1 MTFEKSVSIDGHMS
15 MGILKMWKTNYKFE
29 PLSLNRL
36 STASRAHKNLGKKDI
51 GCSFGN
57 MRKTRFFTLH
67 LRLLQVRRM
76 ML

>member
-1 MTFEKSVSIDGHMS
+1 MTFEKSVLIDGHMS
-15 MGILKMWKTNYKFE
+15 VVIFKMWKTNYDFE
-29 PLSLNRL
+29 PLSLNKL
-36 STASRAHKNLGKKDI
+36 STAIPAYKNFGKKDI

-57 MRKTRFFTLH
+57 LRKTMFFTLH